1 MVFGIALN
9 CLATLLQNIY
19 ALQPKLINHL
29 PQKIS
34 ALALAFHQHNIQLRI
49 DQFQRKT
56 GKSATATNIHGE
68 VVFLDHPAKLQ

>member
-19 ALQPKLINHL
+19 ALQAKLINHL

-34 ALALAFHQHNIQLRI
+34 ALALAFHQHNIQLRVN
-49 DQFQRKT
+49 QFQRKA
-56 GKSATATNIHGE
+56 GKSATATNIHSK
-68 VVFLDHPAKLQ
+68 VVLLNHAAKLQ